1 MTSFFLDQHGCAKN
15 QIDGELIL
23 TRLIHKGMKRVNTP
37 EEADLI
43 IVNSCG
49 FIESAKRESLEAV
62 IDAKTS
68 YPKAKVLLAGCLS
81 ERYAE
86 SLAEDLP
93 EADGIIGNGDLSA
106 IDAVVDSMTEGCR
119 PVETYDQEGVCCGER
134 EELLSFPG
142 SAYVKISEGCDSRC
156 SFCAIPGIR
165 GNMRSRPAQDIIDEI
180 QSLLN
185 RGIVE
190 INLVGQDSASY
201 GMDGANPIKKEIWSQ
216 FDGTGDKKS
225 PLCQLLEGISKLEG
239 KFWIRLLYI
248 HPDHFPLDILPVM
261 VADPRLL
268 PYFDIPFQSGSDPI
282 IKAMNRIGTGQEYT
296 ELVQKLK
303 AQSWNPCLGG
313 AAVRSTFLVGF
324 PGETEENATDTLN
337 FITAIEPDW
346 AGSFTYSK
354 EEDTP
359 AGRMENQVPKKVAE
373 KRNKALQA
381 LQEEMTAKR
390 LSQRTGRTYDVLI
403 EEVIEGGDGEG
414 NGLAIGRCWF
424 QAPEVDGAVVVS
436 YDLEDQAHL
445 VASGKMVSVLVTG
458 SSGVDLTGAIV

>member
-23 TRLIHKGMKRVNTP
+23 TRLLKKGMKRVNTP

-68 YPKAKVLLAGCLS
+68 YPNAKVLLAGCLS

-86 SLAEDLP
+86 SLAEELP

-119 PVETYDQEGVCCGER
+119 PVETYEQEGVCCGER
-134 EELLSFPG
+134 EEFLSFPG

-165 GNMRSRPAQDIIDEI
+165 GNMRSRPAQDIINEI
-180 QSLLN
+180 QSLVA

-201 GMDGANPIKKEIWSQ
+201 GMDGSNPVKKEIWSQ
-216 FDGTGDKKS
+216 FDGSGATLS
-225 PLCQLLEGISKLEG
+225 PLAQLLQGISRLEG
-239 KFWIRLLYI
+239 KFWLRLLYI

-268 PYFDIPFQSGSDPI
+268 PYFDIPFQSGCDPI
-282 IKAMNRIGTGQEYT
+282 IRAMNRIGTGAEYT
-296 ELVQKLK
+296 ELIQRIK
-303 AQSWNPCLGG
+303 AQPWNPGLGA

-324 PGETEENATDTLN
+324 PGETDDHAAQTLD
-337 FITAIEPDW
+337 FIRAIEPDW
-346 AGSFTYSK
+346 AGSFTYSR

-359 AGRMENQVPKKVAE
+359 AGKMENQVPKKTAE
-373 KRNKALQA
+373 RRNKVLQQ
-381 LQEEMTAKR
+381 LQEKVTAKC
-390 LSQRTGRTYDVLI
+390 LAQRTGRTYDVLI

-436 YDLEDQAHL
+436 YDLEEQSHL
-445 VASGKMVSVLVTG
+445 VASGRMVSVLVTG
-458 SSGVDLTGAIV
+458 TSGIDLTGAVV